1 MLLNSYYSKEE
12 LGRMN
17 FKSIGSDV
25 LLSRKSSI
33 YFPETISIGSH
44 VRIDDFSILT
54 GNIEIGSYVH
64 IAAYCGLYG
73 SKGITMNDFSGLS
86 AGVLIYSE
94 SDDYSGSTL
103 TNPTVP
109 SEFRGSYG
117 GQVIVG
123 RHAIVG
129 ARAVILP
136 GVSIGEGCAVG
147 SMSLVTKD
155 LESWNVCVGIPCK
168 PIKAR
173 NKSLLDLERRLFE
186 SDEKKRCHD

>member
-1 MLLNSYYSKEE
+1 MFLNSYYSEEE
-12 LGRMN
+12 LERMN
-17 FKSIGSDV
+17 FKLVGSDV
-25 LLSRKSSI
+25 LISRKTSI

-44 VRIDDFSILT
+44 VRVDDFSILS
-54 GNIEIGSYVH
+54 GDIKIGSYVH
-64 IAAYCGLYG
+64 IASYCGLYG
-73 SKGITMNDFSGLS
+73 SKGIRMNDFSGLS

-109 SEFRGSYG
+109 REFRGTYG
-117 GQVIVG
+117 GLVIIG

-129 ARAVILP
+129 ARAVVLP
-136 GVSIGEGCAVG
+136 GLSIGEGCAVG

-168 PIKAR
+168 AIKPR
-173 NKSLLDLERRLFE
+173 KKSLLDLERRVFE
-186 SDEKKRCHD
+186 SDK